1 MNYEFFIER
10 RLLKIG
16 NHLFTRRNKNL
27 KSFDITTSQSEA
39 LLFFHQN
46 SDSIVLDF
54 AKHMMISH
62 QAARNIVK
70 RLKDKGLV
78 KLEIDEKDARARK
91 VYLTEKG
98 KILHDDLVKL
108 GSREGQQILSKF
120 TDEEKN
126 MLVEFLERINANL

>member
-1 MNYEFFIER
+1 M
-10 RLLKIG
+10 
-16 NHLFTRRNKNL
+16 
-27 KSFDITTSQSEA
+27 
-39 LLFFHQN
+39 
-46 SDSIVLDF
+46 
-54 AKHMMISH
+54 
-62 QAARNIVK
+62 
-70 RLKDKGLV
+70 V